1 LDLRLNFWSLKRAK
15 RPKEGRILHERLL
28 LGRGGVLGG
37 LSWGLLHEEDIE
49 EALAL
54 FVGSKEQLPS
64 IISWRDFIFEEGA
77 WV

>member
-1 LDLRLNFWSLKRAK
+1 
-15 RPKEGRILHERLL
+15 LL
-28 LGRGGVLGG
+28 IALGAFGVW
-37 LSWGLLHEEDIE
+37 SWGLLHEEDIE

>member
-1 LDLRLNFWSLKRAK
+1 MNFWSLKRAK
-15 RPKEGRILHERLL
+15 RQKEGAFFKEAFAHSF
-28 LGRGGVLGG
+28 GAFGVW
-37 LSWGLLHEEDIE
+37 SWGLLHEEDIE
-49 EALAL
+49 EELAL

>member
-1 LDLRLNFWSLKRAK
+1 
-15 RPKEGRILHERLL
+15 LL
-28 LGRGGVLGG
+28 IALGAFGVW
-37 LSWGLLHEEDIE
+37 SWGLLHEEDRE

-64 IISWRDFIFEEGA
+64 FICRRNFIFEEGA

>member
-1 LDLRLNFWSLKRAK
+1 
-15 RPKEGRILHERLL
+15 
-28 LGRGGVLGG
+28 
-37 LSWGLLHEEDIE
+37 LLHEEDRE

-77 WV
+77 WALAHLFFPGEVSSHQNSEIAVAD

>member
-1 LDLRLNFWSLKRAK
+1 MLIA
-15 RPKEGRILHERLL
+15 
-28 LGRGGVLGG
+28 LGAFGVW
-37 LSWGLLHEEDIE
+37 SWGLLHEEDIE
-49 EALAL
+49 EELAL